1 MNSALKWKLIVGF
14 VVVFL
19 AGGMTGVFVGA
30 SFAHHLFF
38 GPYHGAMRDRI
49 RNRLRAELRLSDDQL
64 AKISPIID
72 RTAAQLEQIRA
83 ETGKRVHETFA
94 EAHREISVDLTPEQR
109 ARLEKIAARH
119 RRWFHH
125 ARGPHRRAPEALPS
139 PSPQ

>member
-38 GPYHGAMRDRI
+38 GPYRGEMRERI
-49 RNRLRAELRLSDDQL
+49 RNRLRVELRLSDEQM

-72 RTAAQLEQIRA
+72 KTAAQLDQIRA

-109 ARLEKIAARH
+109 AKLEKINARH
-119 RRWFHH
+119 RRWFRH
-125 ARGPHRRAPEALPS
+125 ARGRHRPAPEAS
-139 PSPQ
+139 PSASPQ

>member
-1 MNSALKWKLIVGF
+1 MNRALKWKLIVGF

-38 GPYHGAMRDRI
+38 GPYRSAMRDRI
-49 RNRLRAELRLSDDQL
+49 RNRLRVELLLSDDQL

-72 RTAAQLEQIRA
+72 KTAAQLDQIRA

-94 EAHREISVDLTPEQR
+94 EAHREISADLTPEQR
-109 ARLEKIAARH
+109 ARLEKIDARH
-119 RRWFHH
+119 RRWFRR
-125 ARGPHRRAPEALPS
+125 ARGPRPPAPEASPS
-139 PSPQ
+139 PSAQ